1 MSDSE
6 RIMHGGPFEL
16 HVSKKGGGVERKRTQ
31 REDPARWLSKRIKQ
45 LYSVTYALHQD
56 AIGSDT

>member
-6 RIMHGGPFEL
+6 RIMHGAPFQL
-16 HVSKKGGGVERKRTQ
+16 QVSKKGGGVERKRTQ

-45 LYSVTYALHQD
+45 LYSGTYALHQD